1 MADVVRQSTAGAAR
15 RAPSLLRFARR
26 VGIVAGTV
34 ALTFLGL
41 LFVTFI
47 IGRVIPI
54 DPVLAIVGDRALP
67 EVYER
72 IKLELGL
79 DRPLYVQFWR
89 YLTDVLQGQF
99 GKSVLTG
106 NPVIEDIRQFFPATL
121 ELATIATFLGV
132 ALGVPAGVVAA
143 VNAGR
148 WPDHLIRVLALI
160 GYSVPVFWL
169 GLVGLLVFYAK
180 LDWVAGPGR
189 IDVAY
194 EYFIVQKTGLMLV
207 DTLLAGDGAA
217 FRNAIAHLALPAG
230 ILGYFSLA
238 YIARMTRSFML
249 EQLGQEY
256 VTTARVK
263 GLSEARVVW
272 RHAFPNVMVPLTT
285 VIALSYAYLLEGA
298 VLTETVFAW
307 PGIGL
312 YITNSLFNAD
322 MTAVLGGTVVV
333 GSCFIGLNMLS
344 DLLYAVF
351 DPRIRRS

>member
-1 MADVVRQSTAGAAR
+1 M
-15 RAPSLLRFARR
+15 LRFARR